1 MNYLV
6 LVVLQSVLFSNLLV
20 NVGSFKF
27 MKKQMHGQSEHVKR
41 SGGEEGEGEV
51 EEAGAKAATGI
62 EKLERRCRSGC
73 GSGGIGSNQEQEG
86 AAAAKRSMSDLD
98 PAESVQVKQS
108 VAKEEEPAEKDATG
122 LEAEAARW
130 SDNELQAP
138 KMPALAPN
146 EARDEPLLNVNAAD
160 DLLMLDEE

>member
-1 MNYLV
+1 M
-6 LVVLQSVLFSNLLV
+6 FSNLLV

-98 PAESVQVKQS
+98 PAEPVQLKQS
-108 VAKEEEPAEKDATG
+108 VQRK
-122 LEAEAARW
+122 R
-130 SDNELQAP
+130 
-138 KMPALAPN
+138 
-146 EARDEPLLNVNAAD
+146 NVQRRKQQG
-160 DLLMLDEE
+160 

>member
-1 MNYLV
+1 MNYLA

-41 SGGEEGEGEV
+41 SGLEEEEGELGA
-51 EEAGAKAATGI
+51 AGAKEAPGI
-62 EKLERRCRSGC
+62 EKLERRDYQFNGYH
-73 GSGGIGSNQEQEG
+73 GQEQEG

-98 PAESVQVKQS
+98 PAEQVQVEQS

-122 LEAEAARW
+122 LEAEVARW
-130 SDNELQAP
+130 SDAELQAA
-138 KMPALAPN
+138 KMPALAPD
-146 EARDEPLLNVNAAD
+146 EAGDEHLLNDNAAD
-160 DLLMLDEE
+160 DLLMLDEQ